1 MILLGTRARGLMIDP
16 WWVLE
21 ECLESGDSP
30 AEDEGVD
37 VVGALVGVD
46 RLQVHHVP
54 VGKKRIFDICVNEM
68 GNLLQ
73 K

>member
-1 MILLGTRARGLMIDP
+1 MLDP
-16 WWVLE
+16 WWFWHHPVLILDELLE
-21 ECLESGDSP
+21 ECLESGDAP
-30 AEDEGVD
+30 TEDEGVD
-37 VVGALVGVD
+37 VVGALVRVD